1 MKFFE
6 TSKYHS
12 FKKST
17 YITLRWIGIIGQ
29 LIAVNFVYLFLNS
42 SFEFITSNLV
52 IFLGILSNL
61 YLIFIY
67 KKTQLSDRS
76 AFIFLLIDILQ
87 LGVLLYLSGGI
98 TNPFVIFI
106 LIPSVFSSSNLS
118 LRTNTLLVILT
129 IIIIVFLTFNYQD
142 LPINLN
148 SDFHNNHY
156 FYYSIPVSLIIALVF
171 LNYFAMTFG
180 TQSRLRKEALGKMEE
195 VMAKEHELLSLGGQ
209 AAAAAH
215 SLGTPLSTI
224 TIISHDLM
232 KQFKGQKD
240 IEKDIELLIPIRD
253 NITVFSIGDEHKII
267 EKDNFTEII
276 WKNNSF
282 LDLFKQ
288 SSLQDYSK
296 GVIDSS
302 NNLFIRFLS
311 WIRVNFFYPD
321 ARLSN
326 LNKIESFLID
336 YIERK
341 DINLMI
347 TTSPPHSIQ
356 LLGKRIKNVI
366 NLKGKIIQIK
376 NIQKNQYVG
385 YNRTYKTKTK
395 IKVAI
400 IGLGYEDGIPRSL
413 SNKGYVYFKKNRF
426 KIIGRISMDTF
437 TVDISKSSH
446 DLNIGMYLD
455 IINDQHKIDKFAKLC
470 KTIPNEIMTS
480 IGKRVYRKY
489 E

>member
-29 LIAVNFVYLFLNS
+29 LLAVNFVYLFLNS
-42 SFEFITSNLV
+42 SFDFITSNLV

-76 AFIFLLIDILQ
+76 AFLFLLIDILQ

-98 TNPFVIFI
+98 TNPFIIFI

-180 TQSRLRKEALGKMEE
+180 IQSRLRKEALGKMEE

-224 TIISHDLM
+224 TIIAHDLM
-232 KQFKGQKD
+232 KQFKGQKE
-240 IEKDIELLIPIRD
+240 IEKDIELLNSQVERCNDILKRLTLNPVEEDEFIDKDINIRD
-253 NITVFSIGDEHKII
+253 YLHEIISSFKEISKKEFVFNFDQDSNPKKISKSIEIVYGLRNFIGNANKFAKNSIFINLKSDSE
-267 EKDNFTEII
+267 FTEITVEDDGNGYPRDI
-276 WKNNSF
+276 ISKIGEPYLKSNYSKDKSKEGLGLGLFIGKTLLEKNFASVNCRNSKTRNGAEVVIRWKNKE
-282 LDLFKQ
+282 LF
-288 SSLQDYSK
+288 
-296 GVIDSS
+296 
-302 NNLFIRFLS
+302 
-311 WIRVNFFYPD
+311 
-321 ARLSN
+321 
-326 LNKIESFLID
+326 
-336 YIERK
+336 
-341 DINLMI
+341 
-347 TTSPPHSIQ
+347 
-356 LLGKRIKNVI
+356 
-366 NLKGKIIQIK
+366 
-376 NIQKNQYVG
+376 NI
-385 YNRTYKTKTK
+385 
-395 IKVAI
+395 
-400 IGLGYEDGIPRSL
+400 
-413 SNKGYVYFKKNRF
+413 
-426 KIIGRISMDTF
+426 
-437 TVDISKSSH
+437 
-446 DLNIGMYLD
+446 
-455 IINDQHKIDKFAKLC
+455 
-470 KTIPNEIMTS
+470 
-480 IGKRVYRKY
+480 
-489 E
+489 

>member
-42 SFEFITSNLV
+42 SFDFITSNLV

-98 TNPFVIFI
+98 TNPFIIFI

-224 TIISHDLM
+224 TIIAHDLM

-240 IEKDIELLIPIRD
+240 LEKDIELLNSQVERCNEILKRLTLNP
-253 NITVFSIGDEHKII
+253 VEEDE
-267 EKDNFTEII
+267 F
-276 WKNNSF
+276 
-282 LDLFKQ
+282 
-288 SSLQDYSK
+288 
-296 GVIDSS
+296 ID
-302 NNLFIRFLS
+302 
-311 WIRVNFFYPD
+311 
-321 ARLSN
+321 
-326 LNKIESFLID
+326 
-336 YIERK
+336 K
-341 DINLMI
+341 DINIRDYLHEI
-347 TTSPPHSIQ
+347 ISSFKEISKKEFVFNFDQDSNPKKISKSIEIVYG
-356 LLGKRIKNVI
+356 LRNFIGNANKFAKNSIFI
-366 NLKGKIIQIK
+366 NLKSDSEFTELTVEDDGNGYPRDIISKIGEPYLK
-376 NIQKNQYVG
+376 SNYSKD
-385 YNRTYKTKTK
+385 KSKE
-395 IKVAI
+395 
-400 IGLGYEDGIPRSL
+400 GLGLGL
-413 SNKGYVYFKKNRF
+413 F
-426 KIIGRISMDTF
+426 
-437 TVDISKSSH
+437 
-446 DLNIGMYLD
+446 
-455 IINDQHKIDKFAKLC
+455 
-470 KTIPNEIMTS
+470 
-480 IGKRVYRKY
+480 IGKTLLEKNFASVNCRNSKTRNGAEVVIRWKNK
-489 E
+489 ELFNI